1 MSIIYFIKQ
10 ILNWEEPEKAKL
22 TNEWK
27 PAQPTT
33 IAGNYIKECG
43 LCVSSLDLHELFW
56 YVNGFWY
63 INVQVQKY
71 SGGNRTFPNIPTISL
86 LVHIV
91 VCKDIRNMI
100 SLCFTHTDML
110 CWYIKHWNREKF
122 ILKGTSGGHLSK
134 PCSKNVLKLKQA
146 HNLFFP
152 WYPA

>member
-10 ILNWEEPEKAKL
+10 ILNWEDPEKAKI

-33 IAGNYIKECG
+33 IAGNYIKEYD
-43 LCVSSLDLHELFW
+43 LCTSSLDLHEL
-56 YVNGFWY
+56 FWY

-71 SGGNRTFPNIPTISL
+71 SGGNRTFPNIPTIFL

-91 VCKDIRNMI
+91 FCKDIRNMI
-100 SLCFTHTDML
+100 SLCFRHTDML
-110 CWYIKHWNREKF
+110 CWYIKQWNREKF

-134 PCSKNVLKLKQA
+134 RCSKNVLKLK
-146 HNLFFP
+146 
-152 WYPA
+152 